1 MVDSFELLVVALIQ
15 EVVTMGEDVYSQD
28 ELDAKVKAILSSD
41 LDEGEKIR
49 QLHALGFSRRQLVN
63 ELGFPKAT
71 VYTTLPVKPETEPAS
86 GNKAVQQPKGHE
98 LMKIGAK
105 DMIPP
110 EQALRDIR
118 LQDGEY
124 KMGFVDGMGTLIMAA
139 RYNQILAASQAEVL
153 SNQLKIM
160 EESRK
165 GSAEI
170 AQEAAARAAASVG
183 AQIMPEVEAIKTQIM
198 SQGQNPMAS
207 MMMTLMMP
215 SLQQAAQQ
223 FARLFGATQPGAA
236 TQTGGEQTPQQSWTP
251 PTIEEHPLSE
261 WEG

>member
-1 MVDSFELLVVALIQ
+1 MVNREELT
-15 EVVTMGEDVYSQD
+15 EE
-28 ELDAKVKAILSSD
+28 ELAERVEAILDSD
-41 LDEGEKIR
+41 ADESAKIR
-49 QLHALGFSRRQLVN
+49 QLRDLGYSNTQINQEF
-63 ELGFPKAT
+63 GFKKST
-71 VYTTLPVKPETEPAS
+71 VYKVCPVRPVKGGNDKSLETRGKP
-86 GNKAVQQPKGHE
+86 GYE

-118 LQDGEY
+118 LQDGDY
-124 KMGFVDGMGTLIMAA
+124 KLGFVDGMGLLIMAA
-139 RYNQILAASQAEVL
+139 RYNQLLGASQAEVL
-153 SNQLKIM
+153 SNQIKIM

-165 GSAEI
+165 GTAEV

-183 AQIMPEVEAIKTQIM
+183 AQIMPEVEALKTQIAT
-198 SQGQNPMAS
+198 SGQDPMAS

-215 SLQQAAQQ
+215 SMQQAAQQ
-223 FARLFGATQPGAA
+223 LAGLFTKTQPG
-236 TQTGGEQTPQQSWTP
+236 GGQPPPQQVVNA

>member
-1 MVDSFELLVVALIQ
+1 MSE
-15 EVVTMGEDVYSQD
+15 EDVKDQG
-28 ELDAKVKAILSSD
+28 ELDAKVKAILSSN
-41 LDEGEKIR
+41 LDEAEKIR
-49 QLHALGFSRRQLVN
+49 QLFALGFSRRQLEK

-71 VYTTLPVKPETEPAS
+71 VYTTLPVKPEAEPP
-86 GNKAVQQPKGHE
+86 GGKAVQQPKGHD

-110 EQALRDIR
+110 EQALREIR

-124 KMGFVDGMGTLIMAA
+124 KLGFVDGMGVLIMAA

-165 GSAEI
+165 GSAEV

-183 AQIMPEVEAIKTQIM
+183 AQIMPEVEAIKTQIVA
-198 SQGQNPMAS
+198 QGGNPMAS

-215 SLQQAAQQ
+215 SMQQAAQQ
-223 FARLFGATQPGAA
+223 LAGLFTKTQPGESP
-236 TQTGGEQTPQQSWTP
+236 GGGQQP
-251 PTIEEHPLSE
+251 PASNVTNVEEHSIEE

>member
-1 MVDSFELLVVALIQ
+1 
-15 EVVTMGEDVYSQD
+15 MGEGANNQE

-41 LDEGEKIR
+41 LDEAEKIR
-49 QLHALGFSRRQLVN
+49 QLFALGFSRRQLEK

-71 VYTTLPVKPETEPAS
+71 VYTTLPVKPEAEPP
-86 GNKAVQQPKGHE
+86 GGKAVPQTKGHD
-98 LMKIGAK
+98 LMKIGTK
-105 DMIPP
+105 EMIPP

-118 LQDGEY
+118 LQDGDY
-124 KMGFVDGMGTLIMAA
+124 KLGFVDGMGTLIMAA

-165 GSAEI
+165 GSAEV

-198 SQGQNPMAS
+198 AQGGNPMAS

-215 SLQQAAQQ
+215 SMQQAAQKM
-223 FARLFGATQPGAA
+223 AGLFGATQPGA
-236 TQTGGEQTPQQSWTP
+236 TGQPGTGGDQQPPQQTAP
-251 PTIEEHPLSE
+251 NIEEHSIE
-261 WEG
+261 DWEG

>member
-1 MVDSFELLVVALIQ
+1 MADKEL
-15 EVVTMGEDVYSQD
+15 TD
-28 ELDAKVKAILSSD
+28 EELSEKVQAILDSD
-41 LDEGEKIR
+41 DDESTKIR
-49 QLHALGFSRRQLVN
+49 QLHDFGYSNTQIHQEFGFKKS
-63 ELGFPKAT
+63 T
-71 VYTTLPVKPETEPAS
+71 VYKVLPVRPTKGGDDKSLETK
-86 GNKAVQQPKGHE
+86 GKTGHE
-98 LMKIGAK
+98 LMKIGSK

-118 LQDGEY
+118 LQDGDY
-124 KMGFVDGMGTLIMAA
+124 KLGFTDGMGVLIMAA

-165 GSAEI
+165 GSTEM

-223 FARLFGATQPGAA
+223 FAGLFTKTQPGV
-236 TQTGGEQTPQQSWTP
+236 QPGSGQQPPQETIFNP
-251 PTIEEHPLSE
+251 PNIEEHSIEE
-261 WEG
+261 WED

>member
-1 MVDSFELLVVALIQ
+1 M
-15 EVVTMGEDVYSQD
+15 TGEDVRNQD
-28 ELDAKVKAILSSD
+28 ELDAKVKDILSSD
-41 LDEGEKIR
+41 LDEAEKIR
-49 QLHALGFSRRQLVN
+49 QLHALGFSRRQLEK

-71 VYTTLPVKPETEPAS
+71 VYTTLPVKPEAEPP
-86 GNKAVQQPKGHE
+86 GGKAVQQPKGYE

-110 EQALRDIR
+110 EQALREIR
-118 LQDGEY
+118 LQDGDY
-124 KMGFVDGMGTLIMAA
+124 KLGFVDGMGVLIMAA
-139 RYNQILAASQAEVL
+139 RYNQILAASQAETL

-165 GSAEI
+165 GSAEV

-183 AQIMPEVEAIKTQIM
+183 AQIMPEVEALKTQLAA
-198 SQGQNPMAS
+198 SGENPMAS

-215 SLQQAAQQ
+215 SMQQAAQQ
-223 FARLFGATQPGAA
+223 LAGLFGATQPG
-236 TQTGGEQTPQQSWTP
+236 TPPQTGGGQQTPQQVGSN
-251 PTIEEHPLSE
+251 IEEHSINE